1 LEFDTIVL
9 HNGESSGNSGS
20 GLRIIDL
27 NRDGRLDLVTCSAN
41 GADGVSVESPS
52 GVGAGRVVVSNGAF
66 GSNGADGLFLEATTG
81 GQIVDCTATNNA
93 GWGIRVLGSNHL
105 IQRNACLGNFGGSL
119 LAAAPGNIVGPMVS
133 EFTVGANT
141 NPAANYE

>member
-1 LEFDTIVL
+1 MRRGASFC
-9 HNGESSGNSGS
+9 
-20 GLRIIDL
+20 
-27 NRDGRLDLVTCSAN
+27 RLLAN
-41 GADGVSVESPS
+41 DAGGVSVESPS
-52 GVGAGRVVVSNGAF
+52 GVGAGRFVISNSVF

-81 GQIVDCTATNNA
+81 GQVVDCTATNNT

-119 LAAAPGNIVGPMVS
+119 FAAAPGNIVGPMVNELS
-133 EFTVGANT
+133 VGANT